1 MNTRDA
7 MALTQAEHDR
17 KRRKNQFQVRLD
29 DQLADN
35 LRHFMK
41 SREYNQNQ
49 ALILIIS
56 KFFK

>member
-1 MNTRDA
+1 

-35 LRHFMK
+35 LRHFME